1 MTLPRPRPVPA
12 LATLVAAL
20 VLVSAPPALPESPS
34 LASSSSGVGEP
45 TIVLIHGVGQDR
57 HLWDRVVPRLEARYR
72 VVRVDLPGHGESA
85 PLSPISVR
93 AVASALDR
101 TLDRQKIKKAVLVGQ
116 SYGAFVALEEAAAHP
131 SRARAIVP
139 IDMATYIAAD
149 SERIAS
155 LETLMRDRYPLFVI
169 GMFQQMTRDPSQMD
183 SVVAMANRVPPEVMT
198 AYFRETWH
206 TDLRPRVRGLKQP
219 VMAVLTEETW
229 PPAESWAS
237 ARKRLGYETA
247 GPAVGRRFYD
257 SGHLVPIDQPDS
269 LAAAILDFTA
279 TLPR

>member
-1 MTLPRPRPVPA
+1 MTLPRPHPIPI
-12 LATLVAAL
+12 LGTLVAAL

-34 LASSSSGVGEP
+34 LASSSSGKGEP

-57 HLWDRVVPRLEARYR
+57 HLWDRVVPLLDARYR

-101 TLDRQKIKKAVLVGQ
+101 TLDQQKIKKAVLVGQ
-116 SYGAFVALEEAAAHP
+116 SYGAFVALEEAVAHP

-149 SERIAS
+149 SEQIGN
-155 LETLMRDRYPLFVI
+155 LEMLIRDRYPIFVV
-169 GMFQQMTRDPSQMD
+169 GMFQQMTRDSSQMD
-183 SVVAMANRVPPEVMT
+183 SVVAQANRVRPEVMT

-206 TDLRPRVRGLKQP
+206 TDMRPRVRGLKQP
-219 VMAVLTEETW
+219 LMAVLTEDTW
-229 PPAESWAS
+229 PAAESWTS

-257 SGHLVPIDQPDS
+257 SGHLVPIDKPDS